1 MTNANHYD
9 LINDADAT
17 SQVCMLTDEMI
28 RAIESIEIF
37 PFATA
42 SWESLPNVVP
52 VKYLGVID
60 RERLWI
66 TDNFLS
72 KSLQNLDEN
81 PYAAVYVVTPDYKSC
96 WQIKGKTCIH
106 QEGQMFNAMRERVHH
121 INPNLPARSLV
132 VLSIDEI
139 YECLPGQEAGQLI
152 WKKASSSGTRGGC
165 IER

>member
-1 MTNANHYD
+1 MTNAN
-9 LINDADAT
+9 IN
-17 SQVCMLTDEMI
+17 QRVLMLTDEMI
-28 RAIESIEIF
+28 RTIEITELF

-60 RERLWI
+60 RKRLWI

-81 PYAAVYVVTPDYKSC
+81 PHAAIYVITPNYSSC

-106 QEGQMFNAMRERVHH
+106 QEGEMFDAMRERVHQ
-121 INPNLPARSLV
+121 INPDLPARSLV
-132 VLSIDEI
+132 VLTIEEI
-139 YECLPGQEAGQLI
+139 YDCLPGHTAGQRI
-152 WKKASSSGTRGGC
+152 SQRDSPTDRSGGC
-165 IER
+165 FER

>member
-1 MTNANHYD
+1 
-9 LINDADAT
+9 
-17 SQVCMLTDEMI
+17 MLTDEMI
-28 RAIESIEIF
+28 RAIETIDLF

-81 PYAAVYVVTPDYKSC
+81 PYAAVYVITPDYTSC
-96 WQIKGKTCIH
+96 WQLKGKTCIH
-106 QEGQMFNAMRERVHH
+106 QEGQMFDAMRERVHH
-121 INPNLPARSLV
+121 INPNLPAKSLV
-132 VLSIDEI
+132 VLSIEEI
-139 YECLPGQEAGQLI
+139 YECLPGHTAGQLI
-152 WKKASSSGTRGGC
+152 SKKNASSDPSGGC

>member
-1 MTNANHYD
+1 
-9 LINDADAT
+9 
-17 SQVCMLTDEMI
+17 MLTDEMI
-28 RAIESIEIF
+28 QAIERSDLF
-37 PFATA
+37 PLATA
-42 SWESLPNVVP
+42 SWESMPNVIP

-60 RERLWI
+60 REKLWI

-81 PYAAVYVVTPDYKSC
+81 PYAAVYVITADYASC

-106 QEGQMFNAMRERVHH
+106 REGAMFTAMRERVHN

-132 VLSIDEI
+132 ILSIEEI
-139 YECLPGQEAGQLI
+139 YQGLPGQEAGQLL
-152 WKKASSSGTRGGC
+152 WKRSTTSNTSGDC

>member
-1 MTNANHYD
+1 
-9 LINDADAT
+9 
-17 SQVCMLTDEMI
+17 MLTDEMI
-28 RAIESIEIF
+28 RAIETIDIF

-52 VKYLGVID
+52 VKYLGVMD

-81 PYAAVYVVTPDYKSC
+81 PYAAVYVVTPDQKCC
-96 WQIKGKTCIH
+96 WQIKGKTCIY
-106 QEGQMFNAMRERVHH
+106 QEGQMFDAMRERVHK
-121 INPNLPARSLV
+121 IISTLPARSLV
-132 VLSIDEI
+132 VLNIEEI
-139 YECLPGQEAGQLI
+139 FQCLPGQEAGQII
-152 WKKASSSGTRGGC
+152 WKKASSGNTSGGC